1 MISNSTGLSN
11 GNVEKSLALASA
23 LFPGEEWV
31 LKEPHIRVA
40 RSRLPEEYKEPEK
53 WAKEMSQVR
62 ILTGRGSTAYFLPE
76 HELKG

>member
-1 MISNSTGLSN
+1 MIPNSPGLSREN
-11 GNVEKSLALASA
+11 AEKSLTLASA

-31 LKEPHIRVA
+31 LKEPHTWVA

-62 ILTGRGSTAYFLPE
+62 ILT
-76 HELKG
+76 